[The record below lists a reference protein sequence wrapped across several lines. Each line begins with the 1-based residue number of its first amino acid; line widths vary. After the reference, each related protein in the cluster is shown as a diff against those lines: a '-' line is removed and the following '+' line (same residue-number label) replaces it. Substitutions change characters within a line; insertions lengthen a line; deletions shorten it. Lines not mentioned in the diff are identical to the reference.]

1 MTATSTKLDTTKT
14 KAPAWAWVV
23 GTFFGAGFGRP
34 GPGTWASVATS
45 LLWLGLARFADPAS
59 LPLIATVTAIA
70 VTLIGIPAA
79 TRVARAMGI
88 EDPSQVVI
96 DEVAGQMIA
105 FIYVPLNWHNVL
117 AALILFRAFDIT
129 KPFPIRRLEHLPEG
143 TGIMLDD
150 VGAGLYALAIMQLL
164 LHFGILK

>member
-1 MTATSTKLDTTKT
+1 MTATSTELATAKT
-14 KAPAWAWVV
+14 KAPAWAWII

-45 LLWLGLARFADPAS
+45 LLWLGLARFASANS
-59 LPLIATVTAIA
+59 LPLIAGITAIA

-79 TRVARAMGI
+79 TRVARAMGV

-143 TGIMLDD
+143 MGIMLDD
-150 VGAGLYALAIMQLL
+150 VGAGLYALAVMQVL
-164 LHFGILK
+164 LHFGVLK